1 MRNYI
6 CHFRRKDG
14 EYDMEVDVY
23 QGDMPRAG
31 EIVTLVVQGETT
43 KGRVELVTVPQ
54 HKPGGDPIVH
64 IYVEEI

>member
-14 EYDMEVDVY
+14 EYDTGVDVY

-31 EIVTLVVQGETT
+31 EIVTLVVQGETI
-43 KGRVELVTVPQ
+43 KGRVEVVTVPQ
-54 HKPGGDPIVH
+54 HKPRGELIVH